1 MIEVPSALSQ
11 INDRYEFPDEL
22 DLDVEGGKWLSEN
35 ADRSVRNLYKLH
47 SVLVHSGGVHG
58 GHYYAYIQPD
68 GKRWLK
74 FDDERVRALLSAPG
88 FSSRIGL
95 FGNRTRQPIATAHI
109 SAACES
115 GTLARAVNLPPAE
128 CELHAYSTCE
138 KLAMAPCTLSRFL
151 LHCYQLGIPCSR
163 QLSSCLQQ

>member
-1 MIEVPSALSQ
+1 MIEVLSALSQ

-22 DLDVEGGKWLSEN
+22 DLDVEDGKWLSEN

-88 FSSRIGL
+88 ISSRIGL
-95 FGNRTRQPIATAHI
+95 FGNRTRKPVATVHI
-109 SAACES
+109 SAVCES
-115 GTLARAVNLPPAE
+115 GTLACAFNLPPA
-128 CELHAYSTCE
+128 
-138 KLAMAPCTLSRFL
+138 
-151 LHCYQLGIPCSR
+151 
-163 QLSSCLQQ
+163 